1 MRSQLQSSTQ
11 LRLGVPE
18 PHGAVGRSEGG
29 GERATK
35 GRGEGQNPGGGKE
48 EQCREGVRC
57 EIACGRS
64 GRLAA
69 QLTCAVSC
77 WTVIYSLILSIRSA
91 LNRGL
96 TGLNLQ
102 GRELVFLKRQVELG
116 SADGGAFHVGRRGV
130 KGRRTK
136 WTVFCEHVNS
146 NDYYN
151 YE

>member
-1 MRSQLQSSTQ
+1 MTEGPRQTDRHSHQALQSTGLENSLPEARGRRLPSVWAGLVLSHPASLDVRSQLQSSTQ

-35 GRGEGQNPGGGKE
+35 GRDEGQNPGGGKE

-91 LNRGL
+91 LNRG
-96 TGLNLQ
+96 
-102 GRELVFLKRQVELG
+102 
-116 SADGGAFHVGRRGV
+116 
-130 KGRRTK
+130 
-136 WTVFCEHVNS
+136 
-146 NDYYN
+146 
-151 YE
+151 